1 MGLGASK
8 PQKGASALTA
18 DVAWATKSWIQV
30 APKPTV
36 KDESAE
42 AQAAEAQAAEAKAAK
57 KARLAARVAELKSK
71 AVRRRW
77 TATRLAIEARP
88 SLSKDDE

>member
-36 KDESAE
+36 KGESE
-42 AQAAEAQAAEAKAAK
+42 EAQAAEAKAAK

-88 SLSKDDE
+88 SLSKDDD